1 MATKEIIDELKSFI
15 AGNIRITDLNEL
27 IDDWLFELRGKP
39 GLTSD
44 QELLSSLELYLH
56 EAREG
61 YRSWDEL
68 RDLVV
73 SIIQRN
79 LSEYYTRTITLP
91 SSYTAN
97 LGTVTQAIPVKD
109 YSLGRVIINASV
121 A

>member
-1 MATKEIIDELKSFI
+1 MATKEIIDALKSFI
-15 AGNIRITDLNEL
+15 AGDLRITDLSEL
-27 IDDWLFELRGKP
+27 IDDRLFELRREP
-39 GLTSD
+39 GLTGD

-56 EAREG
+56 EAQEG

-68 RDLVV
+68 RDLVA
-73 SIIQRN
+73 SIIQRS

-97 LGTVTQAIPVKD
+97 SGTVTQAIPVRD
-109 YSLGRVIINASV
+109 YPLSVSV